1 MEKLIVYGS
10 FSCPYCYL
18 ASTLVDQV
26 PTDPA
31 RVIEWRGVV
40 HDSVPPDGVA
50 VVGELA
56 ATLER
61 EVAEVARMGGPGFEI
76 RRPARYPDTTIAT
89 ATLVSADPSD
99 IDRVRRALFRAYWVD
114 GADIGD
120 PDVVRELVGY
130 LSLYSTRAREWRK
143 GWLGLSRQVVPVL
156 IDATGVPRSAIRRL
170 QQLVGSTPVPLAS

>member
-26 PTDPA
+26 PPDPT

-40 HDSVPPDGVA
+40 HDPVPKDGVA
-50 VVGELA
+50 VMGELA

-61 EVAEVARMGGPGFEI
+61 EVAEVARLGGHDFEI
-76 RRPARYPDTTIAT
+76 LRPARYPDTTIAT
-89 ATLVSADPSD
+89 ATLSSTDPGD
-99 IDRVRRALFRAYWVD
+99 ADRVRRALFRAYWVD

-120 PDVVRELVGY
+120 PDVVRELAGHV
-130 LSLYSTRAREWRK
+130 SLYSTRAQEWRK

-170 QQLVGSTPVPLAS
+170 QQLVGSTPVLEAS